1 VRDSVPADR
10 TEADRYS
17 GVPPE
22 AAVRSLARE
31 VVERLSRARATTAE
45 APPDEVA
52 LFCAALSGSEPQQ
65 ADRLA
70 RAALEAGLSFDQLCE
85 TYLAPAARRL
95 GTLWEADEMSFAEV
109 TLAAN
114 RLFGLLRR
122 LAHRPAPRADSP
134 FVVFAAPPGEE
145 HILGISMA
153 AERARGAGWDVV
165 LHLGLDHDT
174 LVERIAESAPDVIG
188 LSLSSRR
195 ALLPM
200 TRLVVALR
208 VTIPAAPIVLSGP
221 GVAEVQQPL
230 PGVDVMTPHFDAA
243 MAAMARLAS

>member
-1 VRDSVPADR
+1 MQDSVRADR
-10 TEADRYS
+10 IEADGLT

-31 VVERLSRARATTAE
+31 VVVRLSRARAASPE
-45 APPDEVA
+45 VPPDQVA
-52 LFCAALSGSEPQQ
+52 LFCAALSGNEPEQ
-65 ADRLA
+65 AERVA

-95 GTLWEADEMSFAEV
+95 GTLWEADEMTFAEV

-122 LAHRPAPRADSP
+122 LAHRPAPRAASP

-145 HILGISMA
+145 HILGVSMA
-153 AERARGAGWDVV
+153 AERARGVGWDVV
-165 LHLGLDHDT
+165 LHIGLDHDT
-174 LVERIAESAPDVIG
+174 LVARIAESAPDVIG

-195 ALLPM
+195 ALLPT

-208 VTIPAAPIVLSGP
+208 VTVPSAPIVLSGP
-221 GVAEVQQPL
+221 GVAEVQQPI
-230 PGVDVMTPHFDAA
+230 PGVDVMTPDFDVA
-243 MAAMARLAS
+243 MAAMARLAG

>member
-1 VRDSVPADR
+1 MQDSVPSDKTATDR
-10 TEADRYS
+10 TS
-17 GVPPE
+17 GVPPD

-31 VVERLSRARATTAE
+31 VVERLSRAHAAAAE

-52 LFCAALSGSEPQQ
+52 QFCAALSGEDPQK
-65 ADRLA
+65 ADRMA
-70 RAALEAGLSFDQLCE
+70 RAALEAGLSFDELCE
-85 TYLAPAARRL
+85 TCLAPAARRL

-145 HILGISMA
+145 HILGVSMA

-165 LHLGLDHDT
+165 LFIGLDHDT
-174 LVERIAESAPDVIG
+174 LVARIAEAAPDVIG

-195 ALLPM
+195 SLLPM

-208 VTIPAAPIVLSGP
+208 VTVPAAPIVLSGP
-221 GVAEVQQPL
+221 GVAEVRQPL
-230 PGVDVMTPHFDAA
+230 PGVDAMTPHFDAA